1 MSFYR
6 VMTKAKQGWLQVA
19 PMHLAMMKLMVRGFQ
34 CQPPILAEEG
44 GDLEPVGV
52 QWMVQT
58 RFLQEEGE
66 EEGVEGK
73 RDRAATSS

>member
-6 VMTKAKQGWLQVA
+6 VMTKAKQGWLQVT
-19 PMHLAMMKLMVRGFQ
+19 PMHLAMMKLMVRDFQ
-34 CQPPILAEEG
+34 CRPPILAEEG

-73 RDRAATSS
+73 RD